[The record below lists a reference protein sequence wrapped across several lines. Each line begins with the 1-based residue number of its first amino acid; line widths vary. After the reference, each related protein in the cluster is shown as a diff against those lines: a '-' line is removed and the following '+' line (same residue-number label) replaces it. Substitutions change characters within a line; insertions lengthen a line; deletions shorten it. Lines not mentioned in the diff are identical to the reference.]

1 MNITYLIDRL
11 AENTPDAPAL
21 WMAPDRHHTWADVRA
36 RMDAFASAL
45 RNHGI
50 APGDRIG
57 LLSTNRPEFLELLLA
72 AARAGAVTV
81 PFNYR
86 LAPAELAYQ
95 IEHADLALCF
105 VEDACRETYDAAK
118 TGCATEVLD
127 AASVDSWTA
136 LGDPAP
142 QMTELQAD
150 AALGIFYTGGTTGLP
165 KGVILSHGNFLANA
179 VNVTGAI
186 SLLKT
191 DIYLHAAPMFHLAD
205 LGLAF
210 NALLAGGSHVFASQ
224 FRVPAILEQ
233 IERFRVTGMLLAP
246 TMLGMLV
253 RDDAVRTADASSLR
267 LLHYGGSPITD
278 DLLRE
283 AMATLRCDFSQG
295 FGQTEA
301 TQTITILPPADHRA
315 ALDRPELLRTCG
327 RPIGSVALRIVDD
340 DDRPLPAGEAGEIAI
355 YGPTVMTG
363 YWRLPDVTAET
374 LRGGWLHTGD
384 VGVRGED
391 GLLRIVDRKKDM
403 IVSGGENVYSSEVE
417 NALTEHPDI
426 LEAAVFAVPDDALGE
441 RVHAT
446 VVLRPGVDV
455 TEKSIQQHCRKLVAG
470 YKIPRSIAL
479 ADSLPKTAAGKVQKT
494 ALRDA
499 CWQGQ
504 DRNVA

>member
-1 MNITYLIDRL
+1 MNITYLVDRL
-11 AENTPDAPAL
+11 AENAPGAPAL
-21 WMAPDRHHTWADVRA
+21 WLAPDQCRSWSEVRA
-36 RMDAFASAL
+36 RMDGFAAAL
-45 RNHGI
+45 RDHGL

-72 AARAGAVTV
+72 AARMGAITV

-86 LAPAELAYQ
+86 LAPAELSYQ
-95 IEHADLALCF
+95 IGHADLALCF
-105 VEDACRETYDAAK
+105 VEDACRETYDSADA
-118 TGCATEVLD
+118 GCPTEVLEAEPID
-127 AASVDSWTA
+127 AWTA
-136 LGDPAP
+136 RGDPAP
-142 QMTELQAD
+142 QMAD
-150 AALGIFYTGGTTGLP
+150 LPSDAPLGIFYTGGTTGLP
-165 KGVILSHGNFLANA
+165 KGVVLSHGNFLANA
-179 VNVTGAI
+179 VNVAGVVD
-186 SLLKT
+186 LLDS

-210 NALLAGGSHVFASQ
+210 NALLAGGSHAFAPQ
-224 FRVPAILEQ
+224 FRPAAVLEQ
-233 IERFRVTGMLLAP
+233 IDRFGVTGMLLAP
-246 TMLGMLV
+246 TMIGMLV
-253 RDDAVRTADASSLR
+253 RDAAMGTADVGSLR
-267 LLHYGGSPITD
+267 VLYYGGSPITD

-283 AMATLRCDFSQG
+283 AMARFQCGFSQG

-315 ALDRPELLRTCG
+315 ALDRPEILRSCG

-340 DDRPLPAGEAGEIAI
+340 EDRPLPAGGAGEIAI

-363 YWRLPDVTAET
+363 YWRQPEITAET

-384 VGVRGED
+384 IGIRGDD

-417 NALTEHPDI
+417 NALTDHPDI
-426 LEAAVFAVPDDALGE
+426 LEAAVFAVPDETLGE

-446 VVLRPGVDV
+446 VVLRPGAD
-455 TEKSIQQHCRKLVAG
+455 TAAETIQQHCRRLVAG
-470 YKIPRSIAL
+470 YKIPRSVAVV
-479 ADSLPKTAAGKVQKT
+479 DELPKTAAGKVQKS

-499 CWQGQ
+499 HWRSQ